1 MKKNIL
7 VLPCLLALLLAGCM
21 SVKVKTSERPP
32 LPDRDLTK
40 YVDPFIGTGGHGHTY
55 PGATWPFGGV
65 QLSPDTRLEGWDGCG
80 GYHYSDSV
88 IYGFSHTHLQG
99 TGVPDYGDILFMPT
113 NHRIKTAPV
122 WKDAYKSSFSH
133 SEEQAKPGYYAV
145 KLQDYNIHA
154 ELTATAHTGIHQY
167 TMAKGDSCR
176 LFIDMMHRDK
186 IYYYDIQTIGD
197 TVVCGYRVSQ
207 AWATEQHCYFYAV
220 FNKPFKNFTQ
230 LDITYREPNS
240 EGKMSQ
246 VFEQVQVFSLQF
258 DPTDKIMVKVGIS
271 GTDIDGARN
280 NMHAEAPHWDF
291 QKYVAQAQ
299 KKWNTT
305 LSKGRIEE
313 SDAQECEKY
322 YTALYHCYTVP
333 NIWSDVDG
341 RYRGMDNTIHQAE
354 GYQRYTVFSLW
365 DTYRAYH
372 PLMSV
377 LEPER
382 TRDWIRTFLGMYQER
397 KELPVWELAANETY
411 CMIGYHSVPVIVDAY
426 FKGITDFDTALALE
440 AMIATSNGPQE
451 EKKAYAEL
459 GYVPADLYSESVSKT
474 LEFAYDDWCI
484 AQFAQAI
491 GRNDVYTTYIRRAQN
506 WKNVFDARTGFMRP
520 RRNGGFP
527 VPFDPFQVDFNFTEA
542 NAWQYALYVPQDI
555 PTLMQYHG
563 GPKAFSQHLDRMFTA
578 EAKTTGREQAD
589 ITGLIGQYAHGNE
602 PSHHAAFL
610 YAHTGFKEDRDK
622 MITYVQ
628 RIMKELYT
636 TEPDGLCGNEDCGQM
651 SAWYVL
657 AKNNIYSTV
666 PGMQGFQLIDPNR
679 LSAAMLG
686 HTPVSVMNELPAIR
700 ENLITPLPVIL
711 GPVSAF
717 ETDAKVEIYCSDRD
731 AILRSGYVIL
741 DEQGQ
746 PTRRVT
752 ENPSAQIISE
762 RIDQSTRWFCYAEAD
777 GRPAS
782 DTSMAQFYKKNNRYN
797 VLDIAPYDHQYHAG
811 GNLAL
816 IDGLRG
822 SSDFRIGS
830 WQGYRGAFSMTVD
843 LGEATSIE
851 RVRFSCLEDIK
862 SWIWYP
868 KAIAVYGSN
877 DGLTFERI
885 AGNELNTKTDDYT
898 PKHDEFALSVN
909 GTYRYIKVTADQ
921 QFATI
926 PQWHL
931 GAGGSSWIFMDEILV
946 DKAKKK

>member
-1 MKKNIL
+1 MKKHAL
-7 VLPCLLALLLAGCM
+7 VLPCLVVLVMAGCM
-21 SVKVKTSERPP
+21 SVKVKTNERPP
-32 LPDRDLTK
+32 LTEPDLTS

-55 PGATWPFGGV
+55 PGATSPFGLV

-80 GYHYSDSV
+80 GYHYSDSI

-113 NHRIKTAPV
+113 NHRIKSAPV
-122 WKDAYKSSFSH
+122 WKDAYKSSFTH
-133 SEEQAKPGYYAV
+133 AEEKAKPGYYKV
-145 KLQDYNIHA
+145 KLQDYNIQA
-154 ELTATAHTGIHQY
+154 ELTTTPHTGIHRY
-167 TMAKGDSCR
+167 TMAPGDSCR

-197 TVVCGYRVSQ
+197 TAISGYRVSQ
-207 AWATEQHCYFYAV
+207 AWAAEQHCYFYAV

-230 LDITYREPNS
+230 LEITYREPNS
-240 EGKMSQ
+240 EGEMTQ

-258 DPTDKIMVKVGIS
+258 DPTDQITVKVGIS
-271 GTDIDGARN
+271 GTDMDGARN
-280 NMHAEAPHWDF
+280 NLYAEASHWNFD
-291 QKYVAQAQ
+291 QYVAQSQ
-299 KKWNTT
+299 SVWNTT
-305 LSKGRIEE
+305 LRKGRINETNPV
-313 SDAQECEKY
+313 ECEKY

-341 RYRGMDNTIHQAE
+341 RYRGMDNAIHKAE

-372 PLMSV
+372 PLMST

-411 CMIGYHSVPVIVDAY
+411 CMIGYHSVPVIVDSY

-440 AMIATSNGPQE
+440 AMIATSNGPQD

-459 GYVPADLYSESVSKT
+459 GYVPADQYSESVSKT

-484 AQFAQAI
+484 AQFAKAL
-491 GRNDVYTTYIRRAQN
+491 GRDDVYSTYILRSQN
-506 WKNVFDARTGFMRP
+506 WKNLFDSRTGFMRP
-520 RRNGGFP
+520 RKNGGFP
-527 VPFDPFQVDFNFTEA
+527 QPFDPFQVDFNFTEA
-542 NAWQYALYVPQDI
+542 NAWQYALYVPHDI

-578 EAKTTGREQAD
+578 EDKTTGREQAD

-610 YAHTGFKEDRDK
+610 YAHTGFKEDHDK
-622 MITYVQ
+622 MKQYVR
-628 RIMKELYT
+628 RIMNELYT

-657 AKNNIYSTV
+657 AKNNVYSTV
-666 PGMQGFQLIDPNR
+666 PGIKGFQRIDMSSTAP
-679 LSAAMLG
+679 AQIG
-686 HTPVSVMNELPAIR
+686 HTPITIMDELPKVS
-700 ENLITPLPVIL
+700 EHLITPLPIVV
-711 GPVSAF
+711 GPQTAF
-717 ETDAKVEIYCSDRD
+717 EGDAKIEIYSSDPK
-731 AILRSGYVIL
+731 ASIHSGYIIL
-741 DEQGQ
+741 DEQGN

-752 ENPSAQIISE
+752 QNPTAQIIQE
-762 RIDQSTRWFCYAEAD
+762 RIDQSSRWSCYAQVE
-777 GRPAS
+777 GQPIS
-782 DTSMAQFYKKNNRYN
+782 DTTTAQFFKKNNTYKI
-797 VLDIAPYDHQYHAG
+797 VEIGAYDHQYHAG
-811 GNLAL
+811 GDLAL
-816 IDGLRG
+816 IDGIRG

-830 WQGYRGAFSMTVD
+830 WQGYRTPFEMTLD
-843 LGEATSIE
+843 LGETLPLQSIS
-851 RVRFSCLEDIK
+851 FSCLEDIK

-868 KAIAVYGSN
+868 KAIEVYGSV
-877 DGLTFERI
+877 DGITFDLIERKELLTK
-885 AGNELNTKTDDYT
+885 LDDYT
-898 PKHDEFALSVN
+898 PKHQEFALDVK
-909 GTYRYIKVTADQ
+909 GKYRYIKVKAEQ
-921 QFATI
+921 QFQVI

-931 GAGGSSWIFMDEILV
+931 GAGGSSWIFVDEIV
-946 DKAKKK
+946 IGRAK